1 MIVQYAP
8 NSNMENMEEY
18 DFLDNEILIGSGYIN
33 INVKMNNVYIF
44 VKPEFRSQGYGSYIT
59 KHMIEK
65 LYNNNINQITILL
78 ESENFLLN
86 YVKTSE
92 PHRLMDLFIQL
103 VIEEDEI
110 ATQCFLKYPPPP
122 HYNLQ

>member
-78 ESENFLLN
+78 ESENTHACN
-86 YVKTSE
+86 
-92 PHRLMDLFIQL
+92 M
-103 VIEEDEI
+103 IEKFGAINVSNLEGF
-110 ATQCFLKYPPPP
+110 AKYILPI
-122 HYNLQ
+122 NTKNIE